1 MLAVRT
7 LVDPIDQKDLDEAHK
22 LEDAIKVSQQDPGK
36 LELPNWDQASLKE
49 IRDALLALAKHT
61 DGFARSFGTR
71 DKVDPV
77 HHLIAT
83 AAGWGGN
90 PDKDATYV
98 GVGPAKNDGTTIY
111 KLTVPPNVPVDAF
124 SSISDYNAA
133 GYFEK
138 SPFNAYTLNTITA
151 KKDPDGAVTIQF
163 GGCDNKIPNYL
174 PIRPGWN
181 YLIHLYRPRPEVLD
195 GKWHFPEAQPI
206 S

>member
-133 GYFEK
+133 GYFEEE
-138 SPFNAYTLNTITA
+138 P
-151 KKDPDGAVTIQF
+151 IQRLHSQ
-163 GGCDNKIPNYL
+163 Y
-174 PIRPGWN
+174 
-181 YLIHLYRPRPEVLD
+181 YH
-195 GKWHFPEAQPI
+195 GKERSRWSRYNSVWRLRQQNP
-206 S
+206 